1 MTNHLKEQTAML
13 AASVTRTSGPST
25 PRTREP
31 ARRHRTPLLPF
42 CGQKTTNCPMKTR
55 RNSGDARP

>member
-1 MTNHLKEQTAML
+1 MR
-13 AASVTRTSGPST
+13 AANVTRTSGPPT

-42 CGQKTTNCPMKTR
+42 CSQKTTNCPMKTR